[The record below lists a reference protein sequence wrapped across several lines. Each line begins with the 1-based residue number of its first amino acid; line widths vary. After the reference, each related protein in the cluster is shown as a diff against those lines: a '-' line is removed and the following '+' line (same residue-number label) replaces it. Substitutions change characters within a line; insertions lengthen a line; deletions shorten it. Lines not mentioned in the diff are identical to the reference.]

1 MVYNFSMQS
10 YLISGRGDA
19 RGQTNLIA
27 KAVDIDL
34 DLVSPDVYII
44 KSEKN
49 SISIDEIRDLKGHIF
64 QKPVHKNH
72 KFIVIEEAEKLTLA
86 AQNALLKILEE
97 PPRHA
102 IIVLEAKDKSHLIP
116 TILSRVVVRT
126 AGQKLSSQDLPPTP
140 LIFEA
145 GSLEKSL
152 EEVSNVQNA
161 RDWLDE
167 QIENAYKLL
176 IAKLNQQSASP
187 AYRQAGYQ
195 LLTFIENC
203 ARARA
208 ACDANVNPKFVL
220 ANLVFTLRLRQV

>member
-10 YLISGRGDA
+10 YLISGRGGA

-34 DLVSPDVYII
+34 DMISPDVYII

-49 SISIDEIRDLKGHIF
+49 SISIDSVRDLKKHIF

-86 AQNALLKILEE
+86 AQNALLKLLEE
-97 PPRHA
+97 PPHHA
-102 IIVLEAKDKSHLIP
+102 IIVLEAKDKSCLIP

-145 GSLEKSL
+145 GSFEKSL
-152 EEVSNVQNA
+152 EEISNAANA

-176 IAKLNQQSASP
+176 IAKLNQQSTN
-187 AYRQAGYQ
+187 YQ
-195 LLTFIENC
+195 LLAFIENC
-203 ARARA
+203 ARARG

-220 ANLVFTLRLRQV
+220 ANLVFTINIS